1 MKAALLKFV
10 FSSAALMGDEED
22 VEVVAVLPVVLVT
35 EDVSELTIC
44 VSMTGL
50 LSVDV
55 VAGTGVLPLA
65 EVTIRLLS

>member
-10 FSSAALMGDEED
+10 FSSAALTGDEED
-22 VEVVAVLPVVLVT
+22 VEEVAVLPVVLVT
-35 EDVSELTIC
+35 EVVSALTIW

-55 VAGTGVLPLA
+55 VAGTEVLPLA